1 MEKQRIEDEMCGM
14 KTTGHESR
22 ECAAGETMPER
33 EKAYL
38 HWLYQAAGIGARG
51 FLRALTPFGTA
62 EEIYRQLLSG
72 QLAKRIAPRY
82 GKKVTQMSEFSKTY
96 DVETAYGKMRE
107 RGIQFLTEREAAFP
121 QRLRKIPDAPF
132 ALYCVG
138 RLPEERKWTVAVIGA
153 RECTEYGK
161 FMAEEFGA
169 ALARAG
175 VQVVSGLA
183 RGIDGVSQKSALQAG
198 GYSLGVLGCGVD
210 ICYPEENREL
220 YETLAK
226 AGGFCSEYPPGTPP
240 KAVFF
245 PPRNRL
251 ISGFADG
258 LLVIEA
264 KEKSGTLITVDMA
277 LEQGREVYALPGRA
291 TDPLSGGC
299 NRLIRQGAGLVCT
312 PEELLEELYGV
323 SGASGAGVQTKLVFL
338 EGIQGEL
345 LELLDCNPLPA
356 EEIQRRYAE
365 KHGAQIALPL
375 LFRELLELCAAGF
388 AGQVGGS
395 YFMKILKN

>member
-1 MEKQRIEDEMCGM
+1 M
-14 KTTGHESR
+14 T
-22 ECAAGETMPER
+22 ER

-38 HWLYQAAGIGARG
+38 HWLYQAVGIGGRG
-51 FLRALTPFGTA
+51 FLRTIEPFGTA
-62 EEIYRQLLSG
+62 EEIYGQLLSG
-72 QLAKRIAPRY
+72 QLQERIAPRY
-82 GKKVTQMSEFSKTY
+82 AKKVTQMSAFSEGY
-96 DVETAYGKMRE
+96 DVTGAYEKLRE
-107 RGIQFLTEREAAFP
+107 RGVCLVTERETAFP
-121 QRLRKIPDAPF
+121 GRLRKIPDAPW
-132 ALYCVG
+132 ALYYVG
-138 RLPEERKWTVAVIGA
+138 KLPREQERAVALVGA
-153 RECTEYGK
+153 RDCTEYGR
-161 FMAEEFGA
+161 FMAKQFGD

-175 VQVVSGLA
+175 VQVISGLA
-183 RGIDGVSQKSALQAG
+183 RGIDGVSQKAALEAG
-198 GYSLGVLGCGVD
+198 GYSFAVLGCGVD

-220 YETLAK
+220 YDALAD

-251 ISGFADG
+251 ISGLADG

-312 PEELLEELYGV
+312 PEELLEALYGE
-323 SGASGAGVQTKLVFL
+323 SGACGKGEQIRMVFL
-338 EGIQGEL
+338 EGLQGEI
-345 LELLDCNPLPA
+345 LEILDFSPLPA
-356 EEIQRRYAE
+356 EELQRRYME
-365 KHGAQIALPL
+365 KQGKAIALPL
-375 LFRELLELCAAGF
+375 LFQELLELCACGY

-395 YFMKILKN
+395 YFMRILKT